1 MDQVEIEKKMV
12 LYEEQ
17 LKKKDM
23 DHRAHIHNLERRM
36 LQDKVIV
43 LLACDKGYQKKLSGK
58 FIRIKLK
65 RRCWSKSMK
74 QLLISDEWPTNKWP
88 K

>member
-1 MDQVEIEKKMV
+1 MVQVEIEKKLE

-43 LLACDKGYQKKLSGK
+43 LLVFLRG
-58 FIRIKLK
+58 
-65 RRCWSKSMK
+65 
-74 QLLISDEWPTNKWP
+74 
-88 K
+88 